1 MGDKGCDRGVAVRT
15 ARMEGGKNAADH
27 EFERIDVIRVCPV
40 RSAVLMFL
48 GVLKK
53 SSAACQSIFR
63 NWRTRKTY
71 CFEQTR
77 FHPLLKTHKLGGALK
92 GDWAYSINQQ
102 YRVHFYFVEDYSVVY
117 ISIGTHEIYK

>member
-1 MGDKGCDRGVAVRT
+1 MPRRVR
-15 ARMEGGKNAADH
+15 
-27 EFERIDVIRVCPV
+27 RIDVSRRFEKEFRGLPKHIQKL
-40 RSAVLMFL
+40 AYKKDVL
-48 GVLKK
+48 
-53 SSAACQSIFR
+53 FR
-63 NWRTRKTY
+63 TDA
-71 CFEQTR
+71 